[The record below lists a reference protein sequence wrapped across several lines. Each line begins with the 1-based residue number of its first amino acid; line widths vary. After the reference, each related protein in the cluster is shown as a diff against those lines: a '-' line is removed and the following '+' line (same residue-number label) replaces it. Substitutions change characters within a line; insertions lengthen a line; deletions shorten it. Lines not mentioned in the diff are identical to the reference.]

1 LSETGS
7 NRRAGGSAGRPTF
20 LGAFSWALYDFANTI
35 YSMNVVTMYFAQWVV
50 IDLALEDIFYSISFS
65 ASMVLVAVTAPILG
79 AIADAK
85 GRRLIFLFLFT
96 DFTCVFTACIAGTA
110 ALPSI
115 ALAAGLGLALFCLAN
130 YSYGCSLVFY
140 NSLLPTVSTDR
151 TIGRVSGLGVGLG
164 YAGAI
169 AGLLLVMPFVVGKI
183 PWFGSGRPAAFIP
196 TAIFFALFA
205 VPVFIWVKEPAVKSK
220 ATGLTYSLKKVA
232 RTLKEVRKRPNVFRF
247 LVAKLLY
254 EDPIMTAIM
263 FMAVYANEVMGMPD
277 DVKIPLF
284 IVSTTFAVAGSFV
297 AGFTADRFG
306 AKKTLVASLIGWIAT
321 FAVIAAAMRVWMLWV
336 GGAMVGIFL
345 GATWTA
351 ARPFYTSLVP
361 PDELGEYFGLYALSG
376 KAAAIIGPLVW
387 GVVVLSCGGLGPD
400 KYRIAVL
407 SLGAFS
413 AIGLALLIGV
423 KSASSHTATA

>member
-1 LSETGS
+1 
-7 NRRAGGSAGRPTF
+7 
-20 LGAFSWALYDFANTI
+20 
-35 YSMNVVTMYFAQWVV
+35 MNVITMYFALWV
-50 IDLALEDIFYSISFS
+50 IDDLGLEDIFYSISLS

-79 AIADAK
+79 AVADAR

-96 DFTCVFTACIAGTA
+96 DFACIFTACIAGAA
-110 ALPSI
+110 ALPSV
-115 ALAAGLGLALFCLAN
+115 ALAAVLGLALFCLAN

-140 NSLLPTVSTDR
+140 NALLPTVSTDR
-151 TIGRVSGLGVGLG
+151 TMGRVSGLGVGLG

-169 AGLLLVMPFVVGKI
+169 VGLLLVMPFVVGKI
-183 PWFGSGRPAAFIP
+183 QWFGSGRPAAFIP
-196 TAIFFALFA
+196 TAVFFALFA
-205 VPVFIWVKEPAVKSK
+205 VPIFIWVKEPAVKSK
-220 ATGLTYSLKKVA
+220 PVGFTYSLKKVA
-232 RTLKEVRKRPNVFRF
+232 RTLREVRKRPNVFRF

-277 DVKIPLF
+277 EVKIPLF

-297 AGFTADRFG
+297 AGFLADRFG
-306 AKKTLVASLIGWIAT
+306 AKKTLVATLIGWTAT
-321 FAVIAAAMRVWMLWV
+321 FVVIAAAVRVWMLWV
-336 GGAMVGIFL
+336 GGAMVGVFL

-361 PDELGEYFGLYALSG
+361 RDELGEYFGLYALSG

-387 GVVVLSCGGLGPD
+387 GAVVLAAGGLGPD

-407 SLGAFS
+407 SLGVFS
-413 AIGLALLIGV
+413 ALGLALLIGV
-423 KSASSHTATA
+423 KSTSSHAISTI